1 MKVQTG
7 RLRPAFTLVEL
18 LVVIAIIG
26 ILVGLLLPAV
36 QAAREAARRMSC
48 SNNLKQLG
56 LAMHNFES
64 TYKRLPPGYLGPP
77 RPGMNSTATPYD
89 DPTVGGNQ
97 QYYGMLPFLMPFVE
111 QAPLYE
117 QFPRDLVRF
126 DRVAVPPEDLR
137 WLGTL
142 TPALL
147 AGGTQPWNLAQYKIP
162 SFVCPSDA
170 KEGKLTHVWSRG
182 HIRASAAPPS
192 TGVTAH
198 LFTGAATGGWP
209 VDALGKTNYL
219 GMCGRPDVSGGQ
231 FEGIFRNRSR
241 TKFAEVTD
249 GLSNTL
255 AITEAHGGVS
265 GTSVGTWLWISAIT
279 LPASTTASWLP
290 GNNNWFNAASFHAAG
305 TINGTAADG
314 SVRSIAKTI
323 DATVWLN
330 YCAMKDGNTI
340 GEIP

>member
-1 MKVQTG
+1 MNVQPS

-36 QAAREAARRMSC
+36 QSAREAARRMSC

-77 RPGMNSTATPYD
+77 RPGMNATATPFT
-89 DPTVGGNQ
+89 DPAAGGNQ
-97 QYYGMLPFLMPFVE
+97 QYYGMIPFLLPFME
-111 QAPLYE
+111 QSPLYE

-126 DRVAVPPEDLR
+126 DRIAAPSEDLR
-137 WLGTL
+137 WLATL

-147 AGGTQPWNLAQYKIP
+147 GGATQPWNLSQFTIP
-162 SFVCPSDA
+162 SLVCPSDA

-182 HIRASAAPPS
+182 HIRATSATS

-198 LFTGAATGGWP
+198 LFSGAATGGWP
-209 VDALGKTNYL
+209 VNTLGKTNYL
-219 GMCGRPDVSGGQ
+219 GICGRPDVQGGQ
-231 FEGIFRNRSR
+231 FEGMFRNRSR
-241 TKFAEVTD
+241 TRFAEVTD

-255 AITEAHGGVS
+255 AMTEAHGGTS
-265 GTSVGTWLWISAIT
+265 GTSIGAWLWISAIT
-279 LPASTTASWLP
+279 LPSSTTAAWLP
-290 GNNNWFNAASFHAAG
+290 GNNNWFNANSFHAG
-305 TINGTAADG
+305 GVINGVAGDG
-314 SVRSIAKTI
+314 SVRSIAAKQI
-323 DATVWLN
+323 EGTVWVN
-330 YCAMKDGNTI
+330 YCSMKDGNVI
-340 GEIP
+340 PEIP